1 MSLIQK
7 AEFLANDD
15 SAYEDVE
22 VPNWGTVRVRSLTG
36 AGRDT
41 YLQGILELQA
51 DGTHRTKTEDSEARL
66 LALTLVDEEG
76 TPWFEDLEEG
86 VRILRDRNAGSLQ
99 TAFVAAMKLNSLY
112 EEDLEAAAENL
123 DGTPNVEPGSSSVSP

>member
-7 AEFLANDD
+7 AEFLAKDD

-36 AGRDT
+36 AGRDA

-76 TPWFEDLEEG
+76 KPW
-86 VRILRDRNAGSLQ
+86 V
-99 TAFVAAMKLNSLY
+99 
-112 EEDLEAAAENL
+112 LEANPNPDLCFGEDFAESAELVGIGYELLIQKLLNL
-123 DGTPNVEPGSSSVSP
+123 GMRYQPAWMG